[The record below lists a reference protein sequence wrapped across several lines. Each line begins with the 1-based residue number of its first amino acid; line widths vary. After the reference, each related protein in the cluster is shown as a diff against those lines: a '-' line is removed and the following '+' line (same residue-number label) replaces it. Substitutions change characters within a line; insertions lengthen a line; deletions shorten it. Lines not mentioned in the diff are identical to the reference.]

1 MQDNLALLRRIK
13 EGDAE
18 ALDQLVS
25 DNMGLVRHCAS
36 RFLGR
41 GVDYED
47 LVQIG
52 AMGLLRAARAFSFD
66 YGCLFST
73 YAVPLIIGEIKRF
86 LRDDGTVKVSR
97 KLKSHAAKLASA
109 KETLQKE
116 GVDEPSLSTLAALC
130 EIPYEEAL
138 EAIAASGPIASL
150 STSEDDEHAPLDYY
164 LSAEDDPSEAL
175 CEHMTLTEAIRALT
189 PLQQKIVHLRYERDL
204 SQCAVG
210 RILGLSQVKVSRE
223 EKKILTLLREKL
235 TAE

>member
-1 MQDNLALLRRIK
+1 MFPAFPVVTQCSV
-13 EGDAE
+13 
-18 ALDQLVS
+18 Q
-25 DNMGLVRHCAS
+25 VR
-36 RFLGR
+36 
-41 GVDYED
+41 Y
-47 LVQIG
+47 
-52 AMGLLRAARAFSFD
+52 AFSAI
-66 YGCLFST
+66 SR
-73 YAVPLIIGEIKRF
+73 RF
-86 LRDDGTVKVSR
+86 
-97 KLKSHAAKLASA
+97 
-109 KETLQKE
+109 
-116 GVDEPSLSTLAALC
+116 SLS
-130 EIPYEEAL
+130 
-138 EAIAASGPIASL
+138 PIASL